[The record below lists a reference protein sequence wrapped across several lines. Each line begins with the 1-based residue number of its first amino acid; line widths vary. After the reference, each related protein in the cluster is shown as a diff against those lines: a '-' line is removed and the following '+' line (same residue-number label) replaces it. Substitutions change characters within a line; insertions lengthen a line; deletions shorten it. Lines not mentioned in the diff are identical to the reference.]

1 MNKIF
6 LLQVLIDLVCN
17 LFFFVADFG
26 RAVKACTGQMLNKH
40 LIHVVFQL
48 FDRDGDGKLSQQ
60 EFLSVMKDRLH
71 RGAKVGN

>member
-1 MNKIF
+1 MCVIC
-6 LLQVLIDLVCN
+6 VS
-17 LFFFVADFG
+17 VADFS
-26 RAVKACTGQMLNKH
+26 RAVKACTGQMLNQH

-71 RGAKVGN
+71 RGAKV